1 MQETKIPTLSANS
14 ESDLIFSALNF
25 VVEDHAAPAN
35 FCVLRRG
42 YTTALRLLSTW
53 ASKIPVLLHA
63 RTQNDSKYMTILL
76 KQTQQL

>member
-42 YTTALRLLSTW
+42 YATALPSIILKFRFYSMRGPKT
-53 ASKIPVLLHA
+53 I
-63 RTQNDSKYMTILL
+63 QNI
-76 KQTQQL
+76 

>member
-42 YTTALRLLSTW
+42 YATALPSIIYLG
-53 ASKIPVLLHA
+53 V
-63 RTQNDSKYMTILL
+63 
-76 KQTQQL
+76 